1 MEITA
6 IKDWLNSAVKDYET
20 GVQLY
25 VKFGDNESYKS
36 LFCKGKTAFTEKIL
50 REKLADL
57 KQEDQ
62 VQRVIVNTKDVSTD
76 EWESWPEEMRKL
88 KEDASRLY
96 AEAATMQRTLAHWYE
111 TKTVTDGD
119 GQVHWKLTADHQKA
133 GIIAN
138 EILGKRDEWELVTA
152 KLDEWRRT
160 KKLPAAK
167 VSKFDFSAID
177 SAFEI
182 QRKIN
187 AARVFISKQKNKRLR
202 AADVAERILE
212 RDALE
217 RRLTELV

>member
-1 MEITA
+1 
-6 IKDWLNSAVKDYET
+6 
-20 GVQLY
+20 
-25 VKFGDNESYKS
+25 
-36 LFCKGKTAFTEKIL
+36 
-50 REKLADL
+50 
-57 KQEDQ
+57 
-62 VQRVIVNTKDVSTD
+62 
-76 EWESWPEEMRKL
+76 
-88 KEDASRLY
+88 
-96 AEAATMQRTLAHWYE
+96 
-111 TKTVTDGD
+111 
-119 GQVHWKLTADHQKA
+119 
-133 GIIAN
+133 
-138 EILGKRDEWELVTA
+138 LGKRDEWELVTA

-187 AARVFISKQKNKRLR
+187 AARVFISKQKNKPLR